1 MFSYWSP
8 EQRVRQVAN
17 RGTECYRRPFLSA
30 AARSKSKTTRSNRAR
45 NSLSGIP
52 LLERQGGLRRGEIFS
67 PRAKRGSPLAFIPR
81 RPYGG
86 NIVKIS
92 CEILESFNPGGAKA
106 EVNRVVLP
114 QPSSRNSLP

>member
-81 RPYGG
+81 RPYGATLWKFL
-86 NIVKIS
+86 VKF
-92 CEILESFNPGGAKA
+92 LRALTR
-106 EVNRVVLP
+106 EVR
-114 QPSSRNSLP
+114 RRK